1 MAQLLQSYSKYRDS
15 SYQPL
20 LVSLLWYRP
29 INGTFAM
36 GKFQRL
42 HDQDE
47 NLAQKFAFS
56 SLEHNVMIAAEPS

>member
-36 GKFQRL
+36 GRFQQL
-42 HDQDE
+42 YDQDE
-47 NLAQKFAFS
+47 IFA
-56 SLEHNVMIAAEPS
+56 